1 MVSPQSHIIGLMSII
16 GTTRRPE
23 ELVVT
28 ASPRTASCVRITFA
42 PQLAETLLITRPD
55 YSWNDVNQRRRQI
68 RDNADSDFREKEHQE
83 QEILRVAGFCQN
95 NVDCRRTQVLGYYDE
110 TFNPALCSQGC
121 DNCRDPSGIEEEDV
135 TDMAVKIIR
144 LAEALVDGGKHS
156 VTRNQLLDVLWG
168 KASASARGTT
178 FHSHEMFGCGKDFPR
193 DRSER
198 ITDRLENM
206 SVFKSVS
213 KQNGEW
219 SAAYLEV
226 CYFYYQIALFDDKRW
241 LTGHTGSSEV
251 RQQGREAN
259 HEVPRSRC

>member
-1 MVSPQSHIIGLMSII
+1 MTCH
-16 GTTRRPE
+16 
-23 ELVVT
+23 
-28 ASPRTASCVRITFA
+28 PRTGTMCWTYEPRRYY
-42 PQLAETLLITRPD
+42 QETGRAGRDGKPADCIMCTSFTRSSVCQNQLITHPD

-83 QEILRVAGFCQN
+83 QEILRVAAFCQN
-95 NVDCRRTQVLGYYDE
+95 NVDCRRTQVLGYYNE
-110 TFNPALCSQGC
+110 TFDSILCNQGC

-156 VTRNQLLDVLWG
+156 VTRNQLLDALWG
-168 KASASARGTT
+168 KAGSSARGTS
-178 FHSHEMFGCGKDFPR
+178 FHSHELFGCGKDFPR

-198 ITDRLENM
+198 VTDHLEHLG
-206 SVFKSVS
+206 VFISVS

-226 CYFYYQIALFDDKRW
+226 CRFHHWAGL
-241 LTGHTGSSEV
+241 LSE
-251 RQQGREAN
+251 
-259 HEVPRSRC
+259 